1 MANFHLYF
9 ASCALLLILRPSTGL
24 PVRNLSPEYHAQCP
38 ELFKNLLLNIKE
50 VLKSDDLCSSIMSD
64 TVAIKSKAETVLACA
79 PALAQTSGCIGQ
91 SSSSFSENECLSNIT
106 KDLAHYD
113 ALIQSYLNSS
123 LKSPEKEA
131 KLLNPTLGIIKSL
144 RENCS
149 LKAAEDDDSSEEDVA
164 QTWDAGSFNNRQ
176 EMCKMMRGFYVRT
189 ITINRAMG
197 YISAGDYK
205 K

>member
-9 ASCALLLILRPSTGL
+9 ASCALLLILRTSTGL
-24 PVRNLSPEYHAQCP
+24 PVPNLSPENHAQCP

-64 TVAIKSKAETVLACA
+64 TVAINSKAETVLACA
-79 PALAQTSGCIGQ
+79 PTLEQVD
-91 SSSSFSENECLSNIT
+91 LSKQVPFGNIT

-131 KLLNPTLGIIKSL
+131 KLLNPTLGIVKSL

-149 LKAAEDDDSSEEDVA
+149 LKADEDDDSTEEDVA